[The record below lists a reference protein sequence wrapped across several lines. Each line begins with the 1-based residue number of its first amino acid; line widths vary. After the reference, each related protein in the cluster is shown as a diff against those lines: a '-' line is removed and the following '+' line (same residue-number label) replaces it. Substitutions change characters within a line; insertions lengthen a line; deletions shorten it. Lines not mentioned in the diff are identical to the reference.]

1 MNTTH
6 PRFAQRLQNGGL
18 LLLALGVTVYL
29 ADHQTAAIAGLW
41 VVVQFQISNCTTTGL
56 CVVLALLAR
65 LWIELSIRGDEA
77 DERLERQLHR
87 MGILTQISC
96 LIACFGLLGLIRDQK

>member
-18 LLLALGVTVYL
+18 LLLALGVTVHL
-29 ADHQTAAIAGLW
+29 ADHQTAAIAG
-41 VVVQFQISNCTTTGL
+41 F

-77 DERLERQLHR
+77 DERLARQLYR

-96 LIACFGLLGLIRDQK
+96 LIACFGLVGLIRDQK

>member
-1 MNTTH
+1 MNTSH

-18 LLLALGVTVYL
+18 LLLALGVTVHIV
-29 ADHQTAAIAGLW
+29 DHQTAAIAGL
-41 VVVQFQISNCTTTGL
+41 
-56 CVVLALLAR
+56 CVTLALLAR

-96 LIACFGLLGLIRDQK
+96 LIACLGLLGLIRDQK